1 MTDASSAGPIHRPL
15 IKIEGTVLAPDVI
28 DKLIDCRLD
37 LAIGRPGQAVLRF
50 LDEQFS
56 VLDGA
61 LFQVGKV
68 VTIGF
73 AKGSNDVEPSFDG
86 EIVSLGIE
94 TGPNDEPVLTAT
106 AYDRA
111 HRLARNSAGKVFANQ
126 KYSDIVSAMAS
137 EVGMQ
142 SACTATTITFP
153 YVLQTTNSAALL
165 NEITARTGMVWWV
178 DGKKLTVKPPAAA
191 ASASVVLERGRNL
204 RRIRAVSSAQT
215 ISDEVTVRSWD
226 PKSKKAIVGQS
237 ASRPASLA
245 STSLV
250 TGTRTGS
257 NSFATSKRTATTRSS
272 LSQNE
277 AEQVAKAMHERAMSD
292 ELSLRGE
299 AEGNADIKVGGT
311 VEVKGVGTKLSG
323 RYFVT
328 SVEHVYSGRDYRTR
342 FTSAG
347 TAPSTLVDLLAGG
360 APVPWHRMGPVVGL
374 VSDLGTGENE
384 GMVKVKL
391 PLLGDNI
398 ATNWVR
404 VMSVGAGATRGSLV
418 MPSINDE
425 VMVMF
430 EDGDLRR
437 PVVLGSLW
445 NGIDKPPS
453 PVVENGKVIEWVT
466 KSQLGHT
473 LTFRD
478 GSADDKKNVEI
489 ALADKTIK
497 LFLGTDKVE
506 LFAKDGK
513 PLQLKSGDATIT
525 FTAQGDIEIK
535 GGNIKLTATK
545 DVEITGTNVK
555 ITGNSTA
562 VVKGNS
568 SVELSGAMAKINAS
582 GVTEVKGSIVKIN

>member
-1 MTDASSAGPIHRPL
+1 ML
-15 IKIEGTVLAPDVI
+15 
-28 DKLIDCRLD
+28 
-37 LAIGRPGQAVLRF
+37 
-50 LDEQFS
+50 
-56 VLDGA
+56 
-61 LFQVGKV
+61 
-68 VTIGF
+68 
-73 AKGSNDVEPSFDG
+73 
-86 EIVSLGIE
+86 
-94 TGPNDEPVLTAT
+94 
-106 AYDRA
+106 RA
-111 HRLARNSAGKVFANQ
+111 HRRILGIACRSLVLAGAA
-126 KYSDIVSAMAS
+126 
-137 EVGMQ
+137 
-142 SACTATTITFP
+142 TATDEVSKGTFTETLK
-153 YVLQTTNSAALL
+153 VERIEARDALVALRSLAGNREVEILDAHTLSVRDTAEKIQLAQSIVALIDRQDSA
-165 NEITARTGMVWWV
+165 E
-178 DGKKLTVKPPAAA
+178 A
-191 ASASVVLERGRNL
+191 ASAVRDQNDGTTLASIVLRRATLAEAMVVLRSEVAI
-204 RRIRAVSSAQT
+204 RR
-215 ISDEVTVRSWD
+215 
-226 PKSKKAIVGQS
+226 
-237 ASRPASLA
+237 
-245 STSLV
+245 
-250 TGTRTGS
+250 
-257 NSFATSKRTATTRSS
+257 FATFEDISTVLVRDSP
-272 LSQNE
+272 
-277 AEQVAKAMHERAMSD
+277 EQVAKAMHERAMSD

-384 GMVKVKL
+384 GLVKVKL

-398 ATNWVR
+398 ATNWAR